1 MRIVYNKKGHRG
13 EGERQSFAFFI
24 VGAVV
29 VLVAVFLVGIYFGR
43 ELEKGGG
50 PASDNRVFKAA
61 GEGPRAEWAVQ
72 GGPESARGSDNVRRE
87 MGSFSEDALRIPV
100 VPPGR
105 AEAVLPSPEP
115 DNALTFQES
124 LSKKNADPVP
134 LEKPKSVPDS
144 GKSAKPENRKNDGVL
159 IQAGAFK
166 DKEKAETR
174 RKKMEKAGYSVR
186 IARSGKDGKEGLFLV
201 VAGPFPDK
209 ETARNAIQKLKTEMK
224 IDAIAVKG

>member
-1 MRIVYNKKGHRG
+1 MKKLYNKKSHRG
-13 EGERQSFAFFI
+13 DGERQSFAFFI

-50 PASDNRVFKAA
+50 AASDNRLFKAA

-72 GGPESARGSDNVRRE
+72 GGSESGRSADNVRRE
-87 MGSFSEDALRIPV
+87 MGSFSEEAVRVPV

-105 AEAVLPSPEP
+105 AEVAAPIPEQ
-115 DNALTFQES
+115 DNTLTFRES
-124 LSKKNADPVP
+124 LSKKNAEPVP
-134 LEKPKSVPDS
+134 LEKPKSAEAVKAPKAD
-144 GKSAKPENRKNDGVL
+144 ERKGEGVM

-174 RKKMEKAGYSVR
+174 RKKIEKAGYSVR
-186 IARSGKDGKEGLFLV
+186 LSRAGKGGKDGLFLV
-201 VAGPFPDK
+201 LAGPFPNK
-209 ETARNAIQKLKTEMK
+209 ESARNAINKLKSELK
-224 IDAIAVKG
+224 IDAIAANG